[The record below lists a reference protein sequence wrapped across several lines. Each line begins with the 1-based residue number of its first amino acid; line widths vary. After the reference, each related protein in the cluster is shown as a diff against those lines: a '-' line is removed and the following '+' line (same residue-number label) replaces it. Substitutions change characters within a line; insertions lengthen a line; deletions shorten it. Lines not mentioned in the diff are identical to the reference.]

1 MMDWSFGT
9 MFFHSRVLADGPQA
23 ILESDGESPSIALV
37 LELEEAYVRWY
48 ASGGARRR
56 LSPEMNHWL
65 AG

>member
-1 MMDWSFGT
+1 MMGWSFGT
-9 MFFHSRVLADGPQA
+9 AFFRSHALADGLQA
-23 ILESDGESPSIALV
+23 VLGSDGENTSIALV
-37 LELEEAYVRWY
+37 LKLEEAYVRWY